1 MIYEMSN
8 DNKTSARRSPARRQV
23 SSSSISTTTS
33 ELIIKK
39 IPSSWKSIFSLAT
52 MVIVDKPFVNMRWI
66 VNNFQMPPRTPSAQ
80 GHAPSPSP
88 LPNQRLILSEILFI
102 NFLLL
107 QLQLPYFKNTFP
119 VFFKITFLSQ
129 AFLGQVLCWTNKH
142 KDCWRRPAKKT
153 GENLRQ
159 NIRET
164 FKKNKLTTAHR
175 KD

>member
-1 MIYEMSN
+1 MIYEMPVLFVNIKCTFNFN
-8 DNKTSARRSPARRQV
+8 DT
-23 SSSSISTTTS
+23 
-33 ELIIKK
+33 K
-39 IPSSWKSIFSLAT
+39 IPSSWKSIISLAT
-52 MVIVDKPFVNMRWI
+52 MVVVDKIWI
-66 VNNFQMPPRTPSAQ
+66 V
-80 GHAPSPSP
+80 HEH
-88 LPNQRLILSEILFI
+88 LIKSEHFSDAATHSISTGPCTLAFSSSKPEVTSSKI
-102 NFLLL
+102 FLIHFLLL
-107 QLQLPYFKNTFP
+107 HNSFLLKNLKTSFDSFP
-119 VFFKITFLSQ
+119 LVQIIFLSE